1 MSPINVAGNLR
12 KGKYSQQTHHV
23 SSIPIPHRNLKKSRR
38 TKSERN
44 DMYMYDMHLN
54 RAADTY
60 VLTYVGQYGPFGAC
74 KGDCD
79 SDADCAGTM
88 VCYQRDGDTPVP
100 GCWGFGTWDVDYC
113 IPSSLV
119 LGDEQRQDEPTSKPT
134 EAGNTP
140 TGSLPSDS
148 ATSIASP
155 PTVSDT
161 VTTTATPESSP
172 TTSSSMASPPTTNAP
187 TAVPTT
193 TESLTESPTIRTTD
207 DSLTDDDGD
216 AENGNAE
223 DGDDTSPTSGMGPV
237 PSPSFSPD
245 NSANFAPTANSS
257 LLPSNTTNGS
267 IMTNVSDGTGP
278 NNNIASIN
286 RGDEFTTNTESLNST
301 SDIGGLAIMG
311 FAFLSLLVL
320 AVLGLAIKKTRSRR
334 LEEDTAVTS
343 LKINKTTSTDIVP
356 IDEGNSVG
364 PRWGDGSSM
373 MQLTQA
379 FEGEN
384 GIEIIDIKSAPSIM
398 SAPSIKSSRSLD
410 SFAAEPAPLP
420 YDSAL
425 HDKYPKLFG
434 LPEPDPDNG
443 DLDTVEL

>member
-1 MSPINVAGNLR
+1 MSPINIGNLR
-12 KGKYSQQTHHV
+12 KGSKYSKQTHHDV
-23 SSIPIPHRNLKKSRR
+23 SSIPIPHRSLKKSRR
-38 TKSERN
+38 AKSERK
-44 DMYMYDMHLN
+44 DMYMYDMYLN

-60 VLTYVGQYGPFGAC
+60 VLTYIGQYGPFGAC

-88 VCYQRDGDTPVP
+88 VCYQRDGDARVP
-100 GCWGFGTWDVDYC
+100 GCWGYGTWDVDYC

-119 LGDEQRQDEPTSKPT
+119 VEDEQRQDDPTSQPT
-134 EAGNTP
+134 EAGDTP
-140 TGSLPSDS
+140 AASPTSDS
-148 ATSIASP
+148 ATSSTALP
-155 PTVSDT
+155 PTASDT
-161 VTTTATPESSP
+161 LTPTTTPASSP
-172 TTSSSMASPPTTNAP
+172 TTSSSVASSPTTNAP

-193 TESLTESPTIRTTD
+193 TESVTESPTIRTTD
-207 DSLTDDDGD
+207 DS
-216 AENGNAE
+216 
-223 DGDDTSPTSGMGPV
+223 GDDTSSTSGMGPT
-237 PSPSFSPD
+237 PSPSFSLD

-257 LLPSNTTNGS
+257 LLPSNSTNGS
-267 IMTNVSDGTGP
+267 AMANVSDGTGP
-278 NNNIASIN
+278 SNSIASIN
-286 RGDEFTTNTESLNST
+286 RGDEYTTSTEGLNSP
-301 SDIGGLAIMG
+301 SDFGGLAIMG

-320 AVLGLAIKKTRSRR
+320 AVLGLAVKKTRSRR
-334 LEEDTAVTS
+334 LEGDIAATS

-384 GIEIIDIKSAPSIM
+384 GIEIIDIKSTPSIM
-398 SAPSIKSSRSLD
+398 SDPSIKSSRSLD

-434 LPEPDPDNG
+434 LPELDPDNG